1 MKNRKVHVV
10 SLGCPKNQ
18 VDAEVMAAIL
28 KKRGFEITREPGTA
42 NIIIVNTCAFIL
54 PAKEEA
60 IDEILRMS
68 RLKKAGLC
76 SHLVVTGCLSQ
87 RYGKTLEKTI
97 PEVDLFLGI
106 AEIPNIAHHLERLE
120 GGPRL
125 SRRSVVGKPDFLM
138 NANHP
143 RLLSTAPST
152 AYLKIAD
159 GCSNRCSYCVIPTI
173 RGKARSRSLEDVLQE
188 AQDLAKRGVK
198 EIILTAQDTTAYGKD
213 LEEKQNLGHLLKRL
227 STIKTIQ
234 WIRLLYTYPVG
245 LTGDLLEI
253 MKKEEKICHY
263 IDMPIQHSD
272 DAILRA
278 MNRRGDSRQ
287 IRESIARVRTL
298 IPDVTL
304 RTSLITGFP
313 GETKIRYNH
322 LLDFIRE
329 IRFDHLGVFTY
340 SREEGTLAARW
351 PSRISEK
358 EKQERKNLLMEEQA
372 VISYEINQT
381 LIGSRQ
387 DVLIEGK
394 SDRPDYG
401 FYGRCRRQAP
411 EIDGITYIRG
421 ENLTIGKIAACTI
434 TDGMEYDLFAD
445 MA

>member
-1 MKNRKVHVV
+1 M
-10 SLGCPKNQ
+10 
-18 VDAEVMAAIL
+18 
-28 KKRGFEITREPGTA
+28 
-42 NIIIVNTCAFIL
+42 
-54 PAKEEA
+54 
-60 IDEILRMS
+60 
-68 RLKKAGLC
+68 
-76 SHLVVTGCLSQ
+76 
-87 RYGKTLEKTI
+87 
-97 PEVDLFLGI
+97 
-106 AEIPNIAHHLERLE
+106 
-120 GGPRL
+120 
-125 SRRSVVGKPDFLM
+125 
-138 NANHP
+138 
-143 RLLSTAPST
+143 
-152 AYLKIAD
+152 
-159 GCSNRCSYCVIPTI
+159 
-173 RGKARSRSLEDVLQE
+173 
-188 AQDLAKRGVK
+188 
-198 EIILTAQDTTAYGKD
+198 
-213 LEEKQNLGHLLKRL
+213 EEKQSLGHLLKRL

-272 DAILRA
+272 DTLLRA

-287 IRESIARVRTL
+287 IRETIARVRTL

-340 SREEGTLAARW
+340 SREEGTPAARW